1 VSSTTTISMTTSQLT
16 GTVNPL
22 TELPA
27 VGGVVSVVHSMLT
40 DLGIPLWIAES
51 IELAGLLLATYL
63 LLRQILSRLL
73 PWLGVVAAPGV
84 DPMFE
89 RLTMVLLMPEY
100 AVTRFLTRAGKA
112 PFAITYTYGEGV
124 TTVVRAIMSVAH
136 VLLGVLPRLRRI
148 SKAVPILLTAL
159 LALAWNSETCMPTG
173 PGACVSPA
181 SHWIAEADKWFTEK
195 SS

>member
-1 VSSTTTISMTTSQLT
+1 MSSTTTISMTTSQLT

-51 IELAGLLLATYL
+51 IELTVLLLVAYL
-63 LLRQILSRLL
+63 LLRQVFTRLL
-73 PWLGVVAAPGV
+73 PWLAAVAAPAV

-89 RLTMVLLMPEY
+89 RLAMVLLMPEY
-100 AVTRFLTRAGKA
+100 AVTRLLTRTGKA
-112 PFAITYTYGEGV
+112 PFAVTYTYGEGV
-124 TTVVRAIMSVAH
+124 TTVVGVIRSVAH

-148 SKAVPILLTAL
+148 SKAVPIVLTAL
-159 LALAWNSETCMPTG
+159 LALAWNSETCMPAG
-173 PGACVSPA
+173 PDACVSPA

>member
-1 VSSTTTISMTTSQLT
+1 MTTSQLT

-27 VGGVVSVVHSMLT
+27 VGGVISVVHSMLT

-51 IELAGLLLATYL
+51 IELTVLLLVTYL
-63 LLRQILSRLL
+63 LLRQVFTRLL
-73 PWLGVVAAPGV
+73 PWLAAVAAPTV
-84 DPMFE
+84 DPMFD
-89 RLTMVLLMPEY
+89 RLAMVLLMPEY
-100 AVTRFLTRAGKA
+100 AVTRLLTRTGKA
-112 PFAITYTYGEGV
+112 PFVVTYTYGEGV
-124 TTVVRAIMSVAH
+124 TTVVGVIRSVAH

-148 SKAVPILLTAL
+148 SKAVPIVLTAL
-159 LALAWNSETCMPTG
+159 LALAWNSETCMPAG
-173 PGACVSPA
+173 PDACVSPA

>member
-1 VSSTTTISMTTSQLT
+1 MSSTTTISMTTSQLT

-27 VGGVVSVVHSMLT
+27 VGGVISVVHSMLT

-51 IELAGLLLATYL
+51 IELTVLLLVTYL
-63 LLRQILSRLL
+63 LLRQVFTRLL
-73 PWLGVVAAPGV
+73 PWLAAVAAPGV

-89 RLTMVLLMPEY
+89 RLAMVLLMPEY
-100 AVTRFLTRAGKA
+100 AVTRLLTRTGKT
-112 PFAITYTYGEGV
+112 PFAVTYTYGEGV
-124 TTVVRAIMSVAH
+124 TTIVRAITSVAH

-148 SKAVPILLTAL
+148 SKAVPIVLTAL
-159 LALAWNSETCMPTG
+159 LALAWNSDTCMPAG
-173 PGACVSPA
+173 PDACVSPA

>member
-1 VSSTTTISMTTSQLT
+1 MSSTTTISMTTSQLT

-22 TELPA
+22 TELPV

-51 IELAGLLLATYL
+51 IELAALLLVTYL
-63 LLRQILSRLL
+63 LLRQLLSRLL
-73 PWLGVVAAPGV
+73 PWLAAVATPGV

-89 RLTMVLLMPEY
+89 RLAMVLLMPDY
-100 AVTRFLTRAGKA
+100 AVTRLRARAGKA
-112 PFAITYTYGEGV
+112 PFAVTYTYGEGV
-124 TTVVRAIMSVAH
+124 TTVVRVITSVAH
-136 VLLGVLPRLRRI
+136 VILGVLPRLRRI
-148 SKAVPILLTAL
+148 SKAVPVVLTAL
-159 LALAWNSETCMPTG
+159 LALAWNSETCLPAG
-173 PGACVSPA
+173 PACVSPA

>member
-1 VSSTTTISMTTSQLT
+1 MTTSQLT
-16 GTVNPL
+16 GTLNPL

-51 IELAGLLLATYL
+51 IELTVLLLVAYL
-63 LLRQILSRLL
+63 LLRQVFTRLL
-73 PWLGVVAAPGV
+73 PWLAAVAAPAV

-89 RLTMVLLMPEY
+89 RLAMVLLMPEY
-100 AVTRFLTRAGKA
+100 AVTRLLTRTGKA
-112 PFAITYTYGEGV
+112 PFAVTYTYGEGV
-124 TTVVRAIMSVAH
+124 TTVVGVIRSVAH
-136 VLLGVLPRLRRI
+136 VLLGVLPRFRRI
-148 SKAVPILLTAL
+148 SKAVPIVLTAL
-159 LALAWNSETCMPTG
+159 LALAWNSETCMPAG
-173 PGACVSPA
+173 PDACVSPA